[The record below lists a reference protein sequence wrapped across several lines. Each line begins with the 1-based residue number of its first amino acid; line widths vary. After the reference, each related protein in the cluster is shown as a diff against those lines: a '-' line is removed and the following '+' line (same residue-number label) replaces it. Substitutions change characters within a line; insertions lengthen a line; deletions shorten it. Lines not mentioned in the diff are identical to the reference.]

1 MFGSNSRM
9 DCWRSNA
16 PRVESD
22 LTSLII
28 SSGARPRG
36 APDEIYGVCRAALV
50 RGAFAIQC
58 RNPVL
63 LGWLTLLTAPSA
75 CSHFSPPYGLTGTGD
90 RSDLAIKSLND
101 LCCRRTIHRWN
112 WLAKTLQLMCRSVG
126 TEEVFLIHPC
136 ISSKCTVCARPVRR
150 LVCRISDNWYNIV
163 LNAV

>member
-1 MFGSNSRM
+1 M
-9 DCWRSNA
+9 DFWRPNA

-63 LGWLTLLTAPSA
+63 LGWLTLLTAFTTLTGI
-75 CSHFSPPYGLTGTGD
+75 HFSRLYRLTGTGES
-90 RSDLAIKSLND
+90 SDLAIKILNE
-101 LCCRRTIHRWN
+101 LC
-112 WLAKTLQLMCRSVG
+112 
-126 TEEVFLIHPC
+126 
-136 ISSKCTVCARPVRR
+136 
-150 LVCRISDNWYNIV
+150 
-163 LNAV
+163 